1 MLSPARHS
9 PRLLLT
15 ATLSRRALSFSPH
28 HRLFHNSSTRSQ
40 QSQSQSQS
48 KPQPQSQSQSQLPV
62 LPILAIT
69 ALSSGAYALLV
80 NSRAGQTQPKPS
92 E

>member
-1 MLSPARHS
+1 MSLSPARHS
-9 PRLLLT
+9 PRLLQT
-15 ATLSRRALSFSPH
+15 ATLSRRALSHQLSH
-28 HRLFHNSSTRSQ
+28 HRLYSHNSQSTRSH
-40 QSQSQSQS
+40 SQPQS
-48 KPQPQSQSQSQLPV
+48 KPQSQSQLPV

-80 NSRAGQTQPKPS
+80 NSRAGQTQPKPTS